1 MSYFTTRKVF
11 LVPSFDFN
19 VKEEEKILKFLQL
32 LERSNVS
39 SIIEKSI
46 KNNKGKGGRPSVNY
60 YNLFATVLYGFA
72 FGRKTLRDI
81 EDACEYDLRYIY
93 IMEQN
98 KVDHTTISSF
108 INKVIVP
115 YEKEI
120 FSLIN
125 MQIKKELNIEFDDAF
140 IDGSKFEANA
150 NKYKFVWK
158 PTTFHQRI
166 SCTFFNLL
174 KENHLCE
181 NFRIEPF
188 VSSTTISSAITELS
202 NNKEKY
208 DENIYSNLMKALSS
222 ILSKVIEYEEQER
235 ICGPNRKSYYKTDHD
250 ATAMALKSDYYAG
263 LGSHMHAAY
272 NIQILVI
279 KGIVF
284 SYYVSQSRTDIN
296 DFIPI
301 LDEFNRYY
309 GCYPINVCADAGYG
323 SLENY
328 SYLNKNDIGN
338 YVKDQ
343 TWEGNSSGRYPECY
357 KLLDDNTTICCLN
370 GNIAKQIKILG
381 RHPKKA
387 NAQFYRIDGCC
398 SCSFRMYC
406 MKYSKNIDVDYRIFE
421 IVLELLKYKKQ
432 AEENLLSV
440 KGIEIRVNRS
450 IQVEGVFGNEKQNHG
465 YTRTRRRGIK
475 NVSAEAML
483 ELIGL
488 NINKLFKFYE
498 TNSYPKFWVAPF
510 DLKPQTFKK
519 PSAKRLSKKGS
530 KINAKIYK
538 NKQA

>member
-125 MQIKKELNIEFDDAF
+125 TQIKRELNIEFDDAF

-166 SCTFFNLL
+166 SNTFFNLL

-202 NNKEKY
+202 NKKEKY

-222 ILSKVIEYEEQER
+222 ILSKVTEYEEQER

-272 NIQILVI
+272 NTQILVI

-284 SYYVSQSRTDIN
+284 SYYVSQSRSDIN

-301 LDEFNRYY
+301 LDEFNRFY
-309 GCYPINVCADAGYG
+309 GCYPMNVCADAGYG

-328 SYLNKNDIGN
+328 SYLNKNGIGN

-343 TWEGNSSGRYPECY
+343 AWEGNSSGRYPECY

-370 GNIAKQIKILG
+370 GNIANQVNIIG

-387 NAQFYRIDGCC
+387 NAKFYRIDGCC

-498 TNSYPKFWVAPF
+498 TNSYTKFWVAPC